1 MNENDKLQGLL
12 LKCSSNLDMIEHA
25 IQEELVKPLHLQRVQ
40 FLTFLDKEQA
50 VYSFGVWLLK
60 ELGKEE

>member
-1 MNENDKLQGLL
+1 
-12 LKCSSNLDMIEHA
+12 MIEHA